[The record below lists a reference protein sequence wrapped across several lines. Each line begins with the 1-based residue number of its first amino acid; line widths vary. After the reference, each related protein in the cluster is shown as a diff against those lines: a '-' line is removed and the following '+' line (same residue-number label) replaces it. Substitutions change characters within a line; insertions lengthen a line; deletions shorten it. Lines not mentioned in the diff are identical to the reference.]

1 MGTGAVWSRAHES
14 LASFLHFVNFVM
26 RNRRALVGFVITSFF
41 LFMAA
46 IGPLVVPLDLSSNY
60 SERFQLP
67 SLKHPLGTDWIGR
80 DILQQLVH
88 GSRDCI
94 GTALLTGIFAVGIAV
109 VVGIFAGFVGGWVD
123 VVLMRLIDVLLTI
136 PQFPIMMIFA
146 AVFRVKDPISIAAIL
161 AMWMWAGLARAI
173 RAQILVLREREF
185 IEAAQ
190 VLRLGTWHI
199 LFHELMPNVM
209 SYIVLNFVRIVRGGL
224 TASVGLMFLGLIPY
238 SPTNWGVML
247 NMAVFQSGAIYI
259 MPGGLPYLLAP
270 MGAII
275 LFQYGAL
282 CLAYGLEE
290 WFNPRLRAHE

>member
-1 MGTGAVWSRAHES
+1 V
-14 LASFLHFVNFVM
+14 
-26 RNRRALVGFVITSFF
+26 
-41 LFMAA
+41 
-46 IGPLVVPLDLSSNY
+46 
-60 SERFQLP
+60 
-67 SLKHPLGTDWIGR
+67 
-80 DILQQLVH
+80 
-88 GSRDCI
+88 
-94 GTALLTGIFAVGIAV
+94 TALLTGIFAVGIAV
-109 VVGIFAGFVGGWVD
+109 VVGILAGFVGGWVD

-136 PQFPIMMIFA
+136 PQFPIMMVFA
-146 AVFRVKDPISIAAIL
+146 AVFRVKDPISIGAIL

-259 MPGGLPYLLAP
+259 MPGGLPYLLVP